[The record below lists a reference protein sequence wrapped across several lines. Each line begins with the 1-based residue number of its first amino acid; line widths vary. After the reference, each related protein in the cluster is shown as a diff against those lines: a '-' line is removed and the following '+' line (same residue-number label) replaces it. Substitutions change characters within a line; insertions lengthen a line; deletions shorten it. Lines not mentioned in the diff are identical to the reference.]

1 MNDDTPIWEDTHSV
15 EAHYANCF
23 KIGHNAFEF
32 VIDCGQMTGEGTGV
46 RLTAR
51 ILTNPRSAKSLYQ
64 TVQQVLEE
72 YERSFGIISCGREE

>member
-1 MNDDTPIWEDTHSV
+1 MSDDIPIWEDTRAV
-15 EAHYANCF
+15 EAPYANCF
-23 KIGHNAFEF
+23 IIGHNAFEF

-64 TVQQVLEE
+64 TLQRTLAE
-72 YERSFGIISCGREE
+72 YERSFGMISCGREE

>member
-1 MNDDTPIWEDTHSV
+1 MSDDIPIWEDTRAV

-32 VIDCGQMTGEGTGV
+32 IIDSGHMTGEGTGV

-64 TVQQVLEE
+64 TLQRALEE
-72 YERSFGIISCGREE
+72 YEQSFGMISCGKEE